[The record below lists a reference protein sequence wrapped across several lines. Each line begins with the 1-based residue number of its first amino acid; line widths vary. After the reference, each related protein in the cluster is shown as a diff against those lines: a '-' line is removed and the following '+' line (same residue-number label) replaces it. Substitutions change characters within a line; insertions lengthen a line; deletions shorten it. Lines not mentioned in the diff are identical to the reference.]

1 MALLRLLAVADAA
14 VAEAAVHRARAL
26 AVAADADRRLL
37 ITPMRRR
44 TANRLPRQLFNLRFS
59 PADHRRLVAEL
70 ALPVRLPPAR
80 HQQVEEAGAEGRCRR
95 LPVPAAHPR
104 AEVSRTGPVTEQS
117 RRAS

>member
-44 TANRLPRQLFNLRFS
+44 TANRLPRQLFNLGFS
-59 PADHRRLVAEL
+59 PADRRLVAER
-70 ALPVRLPPAR
+70 ALPVRLPQAR
-80 HQQVEEAGAEGRCRR
+80 HQQVEEAGAEARCRR
-95 LPVPAAHPR
+95 QPVPAAHPR
-104 AEVSRTGPVTEQS
+104 AEESPTGPVTEQS